1 MEMWLFEK
9 LETKHSTT
17 KKPRQKKNKKIL
29 LKTTRINIKI
39 LLFPNSQTTIPY
51 FYQKRLH

>member
-17 KKPRQKKNKKIL
+17 KKTKAKEKQKD
-29 LKTTRINIKI
+29 LKTIRINIKI

>member
-17 KKPRQKKNKKIL
+17 KKTKAKEKQKDS
-29 LKTTRINIKI
+29 
-39 LLFPNSQTTIPY
+39 P
-51 FYQKRLH
+51 